1 MNLQAT
7 KQKKIMI
14 AANDEQHSPQK
25 KTNQKIKSN
34 YTSKTKKHIQPQK
47 KTHPNM

>member
-1 MNLQAT
+1 
-7 KQKKIMI
+7 MI

-25 KTNQKIKSN
+25 NKPKDKIKLHKQN
-34 YTSKTKKHIQPQK
+34 KKHIQPQK